1 MSSDF
6 IGGSGPEDENMDGM
20 LNESSEVVHQSMIT
34 ELMDVGPNYSRDEF
48 AQSMPD
54 AADGFDPYAVDKLP
68 DFEINKTVDVTD
80 DYGNLADLNQP
91 DWETYVDPLKKF
103 DDLKF
108 TYTEQE
114 MLELSKDELM
124 DILSVKTAD
133 DVIIYFDLISNIE
146 IDQVLLK
153 DGESIP
159 IASYEKYYELSNKF
173 SRYKMFKLMHDRD
186 DTISSLQKAEQR
198 LEEMIIAR
206 METLE
211 HLFQNNTERMISK
224 IDYEVSTIRDSVMD
238 KVSPAV
244 AELTTIAKNSS
255 RELRSSIEDVDR
267 KIRQLDHKK
276 LDGII
281 EKLSKVSELLAEVV
295 E

>member
-54 AADGFDPYAVDKLP
+54 ATDGFDPYAVDKLP